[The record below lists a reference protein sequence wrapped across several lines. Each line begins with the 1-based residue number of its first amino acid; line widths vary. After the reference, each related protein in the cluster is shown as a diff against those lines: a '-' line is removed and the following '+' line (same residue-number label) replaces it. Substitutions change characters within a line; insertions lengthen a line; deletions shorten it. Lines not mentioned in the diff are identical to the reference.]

1 MKKVTPGLICQ
12 FVIKTYG
19 LTANILTKLMSWK
32 LKAQQIILV

>member
-19 LTANILTKLMSWK
+19 LTASILTKLISWK
-32 LKAQQIILV
+32 LKAQQIIWV